1 MMTSRPRRD
10 AIRKAAKAVAE
21 STQLICDDL
30 DQFHDLRRA
39 VWRFVHWA
47 DHTSANQHEW
57 SAQVEILRAAL
68 NRTGLIVPRQTSTSG
83 AHKSRSCG
91 RP

>member
-47 DHTSANQHEW
+47 DHTSAKP
-57 SAQVEILRAAL
+57 ARVE
-68 NRTGLIVPRQTSTSG
+68 RT
-83 AHKSRSCG
+83 SRDLAGGPEAIGG
-91 RP
+91 RRCHANH